1 MHKKTKNNL
10 YCPYK
15 NKRRVFMSL
24 IKAEVRIKGARPILF
39 NNFSIDSIPLVKRE
53 KAGVAGNNP
62 EEWKKTFTATNEG
75 QLYLRSDY
83 IFSCL
88 REGAKHTPNGR
99 GTMEPVVSAT
109 LQVINDR
116 LFLNRYVPKYEIP
129 RDESQ
134 PVYIDVRPVSRRGVK
149 NIRYRLA
156 SSVGWETSFIIMWE
170 NTLIN
175 REQMRAICIDAGAF
189 AGLGD
194 GRKLGFGRFEV
205 ISFNILEEKRYA

>member
-1 MHKKTKNNL
+1 
-10 YCPYK
+10 
-15 NKRRVFMSL
+15 MSL
-24 IKAEVRIKGARPILF
+24 ITAEVKIKGTRPILF
-39 NNFSIDSIPLVKRE
+39 NNFSIDSIPLIKRE
-53 KAGVAGNNP
+53 RTGVAGNNP
-62 EEWKKTFTATNEG
+62 EEWKNTFTATNEG

-109 LQVINDR
+109 LQVINERLYLDR
-116 LFLNRYVPKYEIP
+116 YIPKDEVT

-134 PVYIDVRPVSRRGVK
+134 PVYLDVRPVSRRGVK

-156 SSVGWETSFIIMWE
+156 TSVGWETEFVIMWE

-175 REQMRAICIDAGAF
+175 REQMKAICNDAGAF

-194 GRKLGFGRFEV
+194 ARKLGFGRFEL
-205 ISFNILEEKRYA
+205 ISFNILEERRYA

>member
-1 MHKKTKNNL
+1 M
-10 YCPYK
+10 
-15 NKRRVFMSL
+15 VL
-24 IKAEVRIKGARPILF
+24 IKAEVQIKGTRTLLF
-39 NNFSIDSIPLVKRE
+39 NNFSIDSIPLIKRE
-53 KAGVAGNNP
+53 KTGVAGNNP
-62 EEWKKTFTATNEG
+62 EEWKKTFQTTSEG

-99 GTMEPVVSAT
+99 GTIEPVVSAT
-109 LQVINDR
+109 LQVINDKMYI
-116 LFLNRYVPKYEIP
+116 NRYVPSVDTEIA
-129 RDESQ
+129 RDDSQ
-134 PVYIDVRPVSRRGVK
+134 PVYIDIRPVSRRGVK

-156 SSVGWETSFIIMWE
+156 TTAGWETSFIIMWE

-175 REQMRAICIDAGAF
+175 REQMKAICIDAGAF

-205 ISFNILEEKRYA
+205 VSFNVLKEKEYA

>member
-1 MHKKTKNNL
+1 
-10 YCPYK
+10 
-15 NKRRVFMSL
+15 
-24 IKAEVRIKGARPILF
+24 
-39 NNFSIDSIPLVKRE
+39 DSIPLVKRE

-99 GTMEPVVSAT
+99 GTMEPIVSAT

-116 LFLNRYVPKYEIP
+116 LYLNRYVPKYEIP

-156 SSVGWETSFIIMWE
+156 SSLGWETSFIIMWE
-170 NTLIN
+170 
-175 REQMRAICIDAGAF
+175 
-189 AGLGD
+189 
-194 GRKLGFGRFEV
+194 
-205 ISFNILEEKRYA
+205 